1 MHRGLFAGLLAFA
14 LLMTAGGAAVAREA
28 PSEVQAAIPA
38 PQPVGQAT
46 FTWLFWD
53 LFDGALWS
61 ADGRFSW
68 DEPFALTLTYRTDF
82 SAEEL
87 TDQTIGELDRLTNWP
102 DETLAALRGE
112 VARCMAD
119 VGEGDRFTA
128 TGAAADRVVLYLNG
142 QQRCAL
148 EKPGLRSNFF
158 RIWLSEDSQFPE
170 RTRQLTGR
178 RE

>member
-1 MHRGLFAGLLAFA
+1 M
-14 LLMTAGGAAVAREA
+14 MAGGTAAAREA

-38 PQPVGQAT
+38 PQAVGQAT

-68 DEPFALTLTYRTDF
+68 SAPFALTLTYRTGF

-87 TDQTIGELDRLTNWP
+87 TDQTIGELDRLTDWP
-102 DETLAALRGE
+102 EATLASFRGE

-119 VGEGDRFTA
+119 VGAGDRFTA
-128 TGAAADRVVLYLNG
+128 TGTAEDRVALYLNG
-142 QQRCAL
+142 ERRCTL
-148 EKPGLRSNFF
+148 EKPDLRGHFF

-170 RTRQLTGR
+170 RSRQLTGR